1 MIKSTRIE
9 KKEEIKEEEE
19 EEEEKEEVR
28 NEVRIDRSRDGSGSR
43 QSAATITLKQRCFC
57 PFGLAFAIHGL
68 KPV

>member
-1 MIKSTRIE
+1 MIKSRRIE

-19 EEEEKEEVR
+19 EKEEELR
-28 NEVRIDRSRDGSGSR
+28 NEIRIDRSRDGSGSR
-43 QSAATITLKQRCFC
+43 QSAAMITLKQRCFC